1 MPHLE
6 DRLPVNPLILQQRL
20 GAFLQPERERESDEE
35 TNRVNN
41 TEETEAPQPG
51 SLANGIDRVTL
62 SANARVIIPVQ
73 PLEETVQLPQDNETA
88 SAVREFLN
96 VNIQRNLETDP
107 GVTDN
112 NVIRTGLQDLAD
124 GLQANRRAD
133 APGTREISNR
143 QNRPEPPALPLTPA
157 PPLAPAVPLVP
168 AVPVDTN
175 TEAEPADEAAPR
187 IGNRAGLLNAR
198 EAVREAIPVPPN
210 AIPISEIPEE
220 PVARAVAGFRNLGPL
235 EALNETSAPVET
247 EPVDFRISPALQ
259 QDIEG
264 PRTPPARNFDNV
276 RTLSPNLETAG
287 NENPLIALNSV
298 EEVLE
303 ENGAIQGPESPVFQ
317 AEAIIPA
324 AAPIAIP
331 GGAGVTEPDLAEE
344 VDADIASGLT
354 PQAPSPATPIINPVQ
369 EAAETSPDFQ
379 GNDPPPPFAGPRDA
393 GTPGNV
399 PLIPEPEEP
408 GDPVQIDTERVIEE
422 SREFEALQAPAFPE
436 VDPDEPLAFV
446 REREP
451 AAPENESLEIAQ
463 APANIPLPGVN
474 EAEPVPPPE
483 PGNVAET
490 DENPQALRRDNLGT
504 DPALRSNREIRNF
517 LQQFN
522 ANIEPPE
529 EATDLTGGPVAEVQ
543 NNAPPPPALL
553 ENLEAIGE
561 ELLNRLREQE
571 TPEGVTRP
579 EEERTAPPE
588 PRTPETMLTERGQ
601 NIDRFI

>member
-6 DRLPVNPLILQQRL
+6 DRLPVNPLILQQRV
-20 GAFLQPERERESDEE
+20 GAFLPPEREREDDEE

-62 SANARVIIPVQ
+62 SANARVINPVQ
-73 PLEETVQLPQDNETA
+73 PLEETVQLPQDNETTPT
-88 SAVREFLN
+88 VRDFLN

-107 GVTDN
+107 GITEN
-112 NVIRTGLQDLAD
+112 NVIRTGLRDLAD

-133 APGTREISNR
+133 EPGTREILNR
-143 QNRPEPPALPLTPA
+143 QNRPEPPAPPLVPA
-157 PPLAPAVPLVP
+157 PPLTPV
-168 AVPVDTN
+168 VPVDTN

-187 IGNRAGLLNAR
+187 IGNRAESLNPVERAR
-198 EAVREAIPVPPN
+198 ETNPATVN
-210 AIPISEIPEE
+210 AIPAPDIPEE
-220 PVARAVAGFRNLGPL
+220 PVARAVAGFRSLGTPPAPL
-235 EALNETSAPVET
+235 EGASAPVAT

-264 PRTPPARNFDNV
+264 PRTPPARNFDNG
-276 RTLSPNLETAG
+276 RTLTLDLETAG

-298 EEVLE
+298 KDVLE

-324 AAPIAIP
+324 VAPIAIP
-331 GGAGVTEPDLAEE
+331 GGAEVMEPDLVEEAE
-344 VDADIASGLT
+344 ADIAGGLT
-354 PQAPSPATPIINPVQ
+354 PEAPPPVAPVINPVR
-369 EAAETSPDFQ
+369 ETAETSPDFQ
-379 GNDPPPPFAGPRDA
+379 ENDLQPPFAGPRDA
-393 GTPGNV
+393 ATPGNV

-408 GDPVQIDTERVIEE
+408 GGPVQTDTERVIEE
-422 SREFEALQAPAFPE
+422 SREFEELQPPAFPE

-446 REREP
+446 PEP
-451 AAPENESLEIAQ
+451 ATPPVEEVEDTQ
-463 APANIPLPGVN
+463 AVVPPPANVPPRVVDDG
-474 EAEPVPPPE
+474 EPVSPPE
-483 PGNVAET
+483 PGNVAEI

-529 EATDLTGGPVAEVQ
+529 EVTEPAGGPVAEVQ

-561 ELLNRLREQE
+561 ELLNSLREQE
-571 TPEGVTRP
+571 APEGVTRP

-588 PRTPETMLTERGQ
+588 PRTPETVLTERGQ